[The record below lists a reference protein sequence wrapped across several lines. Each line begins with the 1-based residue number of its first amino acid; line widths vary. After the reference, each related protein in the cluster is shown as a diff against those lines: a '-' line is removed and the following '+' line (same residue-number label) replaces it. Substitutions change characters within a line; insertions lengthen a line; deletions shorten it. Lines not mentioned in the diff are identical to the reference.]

1 VKKSLFHTEVTK
13 FNVGFQ
19 WQIGVFQVEILLKY
33 YEISDKVRLVRTEM
47 LFKFC
52 FWLPIILTWCVPDQ
66 GYFTT
71 TPHHP
76 EKKIN

>member
-33 YEISDKVRLVRTEM
+33 YEISDKVRYVARVSGLSIRY
-47 LFKFC
+47 C
-52 FWLPIILTWCVPDQ
+52 PSCIL
-66 GYFTT
+66 
-71 TPHHP
+71 
-76 EKKIN
+76 